1 MGLRLCCTVRI
12 TWFQSPTKTSKEA
25 HVPWRPSRSSSA
37 DQLWGEKKSGIPFR
51 GAFPISA
58 PSMTK
63 SLQVYA
69 QDADEQTHY
78 TMHSFRSEGSNST
91 GTRRV
96 RCIYHYDAGL
106 LEALSDS
113 VEVHAPYGSGGA
125 RSHRQCHDYGGV
137 SIIEEGNKRVPS
149 ERAEP

>member
-1 MGLRLCCTVRI
+1 MSRDDRRGVRQRI
-12 TWFQSPTKTSKEA
+12 SSGVRRSPGYLFPVISK
-25 HVPWRPSRSSSA
+25 RKS
-37 DQLWGEKKSGIPFR
+37 DEKPIR

-63 SLQVYA
+63 